1 MSNIVLIGM
10 SGAGKTTIGKYL
22 AKKLNMTLVDTD
34 DIIVKKTGSTIDEIF
49 NNRGEKYFRELEKK
63 VVEEVSKYDSAV
75 ITTGGGVVLNRTN
88 IDCLRNNGVIFLLQA
103 SVETLYNNLK
113 REGMLNDH
121 RPLLKGPDLKKR
133 LEKLYKERKNLYISS
148 ADYIIQVDGK
158 AVDEI
163 GNEIIFIFESLKPL

>member
-1 MSNIVLIGM
+1 
-10 SGAGKTTIGKYL
+10 
-22 AKKLNMTLVDTD
+22 
-34 DIIVKKTGSTIDEIF
+34 
-49 NNRGEKYFRELEKK
+49 LEKK

-88 IDCLRNNGVIFLLQA
+88 IDYLRNNGVIFLLQA
-103 SVETLYNNLK
+103 SIETLYNNLK
-113 REGMLNDH
+113 RDEILNDH

>member
-103 SVETLYNNLK
+103 SIETLYNNLK
-113 REGMLNDH
+113 RDEILNDH

>member
-88 IDCLRNNGVIFLLQA
+88 IDYLRNNGVIFLLQA
-103 SVETLYNNLK
+103 SIETLYNNLK
-113 REGMLNDH
+113 RDEILNDH
-121 RPLLKGPDLKKR
+121 RPLLKGADLKKR